1 MIDSFISILDEVD
14 PTLNVVYDRN
24 TIVEL
29 YNFVNSRNGMIS
41 SDNLALNIGDFFNH
55 NEFLP
60 TVHFSHQDENYI
72 YWSANTGIVPG
83 TELESNYDIDN
94 NRRAILSYGFVLDNP
109 AKDRV
114 WLTIDDP
121 TSNLP
126 GMVSVSFE
134 EDSRNMLMSILRRLA
149 ADSAEEELLDVFA
162 TDSLLNRAVTVAL
175 EKKMLLCMAKL
186 CKRQLDR

>member
-1 MIDSFISILDEVD
+1 
-14 PTLNVVYDRN
+14 
-24 TIVEL
+24 
-29 YNFVNSRNGMIS
+29 
-41 SDNLALNIGDFFNH
+41 
-55 NEFLP
+55 
-60 TVHFSHQDENYI
+60 
-72 YWSANTGIVPG
+72 
-83 TELESNYDIDN
+83 
-94 NRRAILSYGFVLDNP
+94 VLDNP
-109 AKDRV
+109 AKNRV

-149 ADSAEEELLDVFA
+149 ASSAEEELLDVFA

-175 EKKMLLCMAKL
+175 EKKTLLCMAKL